1 MTTLEEY
8 DTASVASFVSSVA
21 EVDDVEIELPE
32 GVSAAVLVISDPV
45 DTSLVPALLVAGE
58 TPLVPLDE
66 VLVAV
71 EVPDVEIISLVV
83 DDDIVVSFAEETALA
98 VECEVMLVSVF
109 SICDVG
115 DEFIPV
121 VTGEDV
127 PAFEEEAIVFIGSL
141 V

>member
-1 MTTLEEY
+1 M
-8 DTASVASFVSSVA
+8 ASFVSSVA
-21 EVDDVEIELPE
+21 EVDDVEMELPE
-32 GVSAAVLVISDPV
+32 GVSAAVEDISDPV
-45 DTSLVPALLVAGE
+45 DTSLVPALRVVGE

-109 SICDVG
+109 LICDVG

-121 VTGEDV
+121 VTGEEAA
-127 PAFEEEAIVFIGSL
+127 AFEEAIVFIGSL